1 MRRLITTV
9 VVLIALLVLAD
20 RLGVLYAEHRV
31 AVTLRNTENL
41 GTSPTVKIHGFPFL
55 TQLLRERFTDVEVIV
70 NGFTRAGAVDF
81 GRVDVHLHDARVSVG
96 DVLAGGGTRVPV
108 KRVDGTAT
116 IGYDAMNRA
125 HHGLSFSY
133 AGSNTIRVSGAVSIS
148 GRTVDAAGTGRM
160 VLEANRLLVLVDSVT
175 VTGNVIAGASDAAVR
190 SAFSVRTALPTL
202 PFHFTLRSVRA
213 TSAGIEVA
221 GSADNVTLATG

>member
-1 MRRLITTV
+1 MRRVITTV
-9 VVLIALLVLAD
+9 VVLLALLVLAD

-55 TQLLRERFTDVEVIV
+55 TQLLRERFSDVEVIV
-70 NGFTRAGAVDF
+70 KGFTRAGAVDYD
-81 GRVDVHLHDARVSVG
+81 RIDVHLHDARVALG
-96 DVLAGGGTRVPV
+96 DALAGGGTRVPV
-108 KRVDGTAT
+108 KRVDGTAVV
-116 IGYDAMNRA
+116 GYSALNRA
-125 HHGLSFSY
+125 HQGLSFGY

-148 GRTVDAAGTGRM
+148 GRTVDATGTGRM
-160 VLEANRLLVLVDSVT
+160 VLEGNRLLVLVDSVT
-175 VTGNVIAGASDAAVR
+175 VANGATVGAADAAAR
-190 SAFSVRTALPTL
+190 GAFAVRTALATL
-202 PFHFTLRSVRA
+202 PFHFTLKSVRA